1 MLLFVPFTLSLASLA
16 GRVWGEE
23 EKEEERK
30 RRKKEKKGKDKE
42 REKIGE
48 KKKWI
53 IKLF

>member
-30 RRKKEKKGKDKE
+30 RRKKERKKKGKTKKE
-42 REKIGE
+42 RK
-48 KKKWI
+48 
-53 IKLF
+53 